1 VASSQHV
8 SRFAATALLRVQ
20 AVGWAVAT
28 AFVVA
33 PAPVSA
39 QATYP
44 TKAIRVVVPF
54 PAGTSPDV
62 QARMWSQKLSTS
74 LGQPVVVDNRPGA
87 ATIIGTQAATT
98 APADGYTLLYTAQ
111 NTMSINPYVY
121 KNLPYKVED
130 FVPVSQIAAV
140 PLVLIVAAN
149 SPIKSLSDL
158 IQAAKEKPGA
168 LNYASYGIG
177 QGTHVAMV
185 RLLNATGVRLSH
197 IPYKDG
203 GINDVI
209 SGTVNVSFEASTTA
223 IPQSKAGKVRALAIS
238 SAKRLET
245 LPDVPTVGES
255 VPGFMADSWTG
266 VFGLK
271 GTPPEVIAKLAA
283 ESQKIVEADDFR
295 AKLRELGL
303 TPGGGT
309 PAEFARLIADDS
321 RAWAKVVRENDIKVE

>member
-1 VASSQHV
+1 MTLIRQV
-8 SRFAATALLRVQ
+8 SRFAVTFRSWAQ
-20 AVGWAVAT
+20 AIGCAVVA

-33 PAPVSA
+33 PAPSSA

-44 TKAIRVVVPF
+44 TKPIRVVVPF

-62 QARMWSQKLSTS
+62 QARMWGERLRKS

-87 ATIIGTQAATT
+87 TTIIGTQAVTL
-98 APADGYTLLYTAQ
+98 APGDGYTLLFTAQ
-111 NTMSINPYVY
+111 NTMAINPHVF

-130 FVPVSQIAAV
+130 FVPVSQITAV

-158 IQAAKEKPGA
+158 MQAAKEKPGR

-185 RLLNATGVRLSH
+185 RLLNAAGATMNH

-209 SGTVNVSFEASTTA
+209 SGTVEVSFEGSTTA
-223 IPQSKAGKVRALAIS
+223 IPQIKAGKVRALAIS
-238 SAKRLET
+238 SAKRLDA
-245 LPDVPTVGES
+245 LPDVPTIGES
-255 VPGFMADSWTG
+255 VPGFLADSWTG
-266 VFGLK
+266 VFAPK
-271 GTPPEVIAKLAA
+271 G
-283 ESQKIVEADDFR
+283 
-295 AKLRELGL
+295 
-303 TPGGGT
+303 
-309 PAEFARLIADDS
+309 
-321 RAWAKVVRENDIKVE
+321 